1 MSVIVVP
8 LGVVA
13 GSLPWLGREFD
24 QGEARTR
31 KQVWP

>member
-1 MSVIVVP
+1 MYVNAVP

-13 GSLPWLGREFD
+13 GFQSWLEREFV

-31 KQVWP
+31 KQV

>member
-1 MSVIVVP
+1 MNGVR

-13 GSLPWLGREFD
+13 GFPSWLGREFV

-31 KQVWP
+31 KQV